1 MAVIH
6 ACGHVSK
13 LGRVAGGRERLMRP
27 CKVRAGFSSSAS
39 ATGRFYDSGM
49 SASVTARLS
58 AALQEL
64 KSATR
69 ARHLLRKETPEY
81 RAALDRE
88 LRLVSEVRDL
98 AQRDRNDPLAETD

>member
-1 MAVIH
+1 
-6 ACGHVSK
+6 
-13 LGRVAGGRERLMRP
+13 MRP
-27 CKVRAGFSSSAS
+27 CKVRSGFSSSAS
-39 ATGRFYDSGM
+39 ATGPFYDSDM
-49 SASVTARLS
+49 SMSVTSRLS

-98 AQRDRNDPLAETD
+98 AGRDRNEAVRQAD

>member
-1 MAVIH
+1 
-6 ACGHVSK
+6 
-13 LGRVAGGRERLMRP
+13 
-27 CKVRAGFSSSAS
+27 
-39 ATGRFYDSGM
+39 M
-49 SASVTARLS
+49 SASMTSRLS

-88 LRLVSEVRDL
+88 LRLVTEVRDL
-98 AQRDRNDPLAETD
+98 AERDRNEALTESD